1 MKLSPLFLVAAL
13 FLGCLNLA
21 FGQTSTL
28 FTVEENGPRA
38 QRINLVFL
46 SEGYTTA
53 DMPNF
58 ATHVNTAVNFLFTKE
73 PWQQY
78 RSYCNVYRI
87 EIASN
92 QSGCD
97 NGNTSGAGGTRDTYF
112 NAGFNTPSV
121 GQLLTLGSGGATRA
135 YNLLNTHVPE
145 YDVPVVIVND
155 TKYGGAGGGISVASV
170 NSASAAVVEHEIGHS
185 FASLADEYDT
195 EYLIYTPAERAN
207 NTAET
212 NRALI
217 RWNHWIEASTPVPT
231 PETTTYDALAGL
243 FEGSM
248 YRTSGWYRPHNN
260 SLMRSLNRP
269 CGQINRE
276 QFVLKFYERV
286 SLIDARTPTA
296 TTLNITSPSPLN
308 FAVTP
313 KVPSS
318 GIALQVNWAV
328 NGIAQPGQTGTS
340 FSFLSNVIGNGAHTV
355 TATLQDPTPFVRLDT
370 AGLLNEVVTWNLNV
384 SGQVPII
391 SEVANQAT
399 DEDTATGEIPF
410 TVLDGTI
417 PATSWVGSATS
428 SNQALVAA
436 SGIVLTGTGASRSIQ
451 LTPVLN
457 QSGTTTITLSVTSG
471 GNTATETFDLTVNPV
486 NDPPTIG
493 TINNQTILYNS
504 STGVLPFTIND
515 PETAASALVVTAGS
529 SDTHL
534 VPEAN
539 IVLGGSGNSRT
550 VSITPAAGQGGTA
563 TITLYVS
570 DGTDTSE
577 RTFTVEVSA
586 PDIDVDS
593 PAGGSLVSGDSL
605 SFGTVSFDANSIMP
619 ITVRNGGVVTLSG
632 IITSFAGADAS
643 MFRVITTPN
652 GALAVGGS
660 TTLVVR
666 FSPTAEGLRTAT
678 LNIASTDPDE
688 SPFAIVLTGTGV
700 APPQPFFTL
709 HPASRLLL
717 LGSGVTINAT
727 ATGDPTLTYQWKK
740 GSADIKGAISTNHD
754 IPLTKASDAGAYRL
768 TADNPVG
775 PPVSSLPAY
784 LGFVSLG
791 EPAKVVKRGTTLSL
805 KCNVTAP
812 TGPGVKALYS
822 WRRGGIPLTNGKK
835 LNGSTVSGADKASL
849 SIAKIGMD
857 DSGIYTCLV
866 TLDTPGNDPQLANG
880 DTTVSVVDAMPV
892 LAPIPLPTTASVSQ
906 TIDETLSATNFP
918 TGFTVTGLPK
928 GLSMNLK
935 TGRITGKPLQPSKKN
950 TQGAYIPSKI
960 TFKAVNPYGTGPEV
974 NFDMVIEPLDSAFVG
989 TFNGIVNRDTLTTF
1003 SMGGTAQVTVA
1014 TTGVVSG
1021 SAILAGQKHTIVGVL
1036 DISVG
1041 NTPTARLTV
1050 KRNPATLGDLQMDL
1064 GIATGDDYYSG
1075 SISDPS
1081 FVLRDAVLLMG
1092 DPLDPGHADGSAA
1105 EARFDSPSGIALLQD
1120 DSFYVADTGNHVIRH
1135 VQGDTVSTFAGT
1147 VDVAGSTD
1155 TTFDAPEGLALGP
1168 DGILYVADTGN
1179 ATIRTV
1185 TALGVVGTFAG
1196 MADQIGSSNG
1206 TGAAAR
1212 FNKPSALCFDPA
1224 NNLYVVDRGNHTIR
1238 KITPAGVVT
1247 TLAGKADIPGHKD
1260 GAGATALF
1268 SNPRSI
1274 VYEPVLKALFV
1285 TDMDNDVIRKVT
1297 LSGTVTTYAG
1307 APGVDDLAYGLAPNA
1322 RFYDPVGIATL
1333 GDGSLIVGD
1342 HVLRL
1347 ITPGGIVKP
1356 FTHAFVGSAGYAG
1369 DQPVALAYHA
1379 AEEKMIVVHDR
1390 LHAISTHQPSL
1401 DTLPSTPFYA
1411 RRNPWSS
1418 AAPVPTTMQGDYNAA
1433 IAGVPSLTQPSPL
1446 PEGDGFARLTLGKT
1460 GLAIWTGRTPDGTAF
1475 TASTF
1480 MAGDYDLPL
1489 HTMMHQNTA
1498 SLLGHCFINPV
1509 SLDLVSDIAPE
1520 LSLFKLSQPLSSS
1533 DRTYKTGIPYLGL
1546 PLFGGKYTPND
1557 LHSFLGLPTGPAVM
1571 QMTFSESLIASFQQA
1586 LTLSKPNTVAIP
1598 APVKSLAMKIDP
1610 KTGLITGSFKE
1621 GTPAVTVPFAGILID
1636 YEAGSTRQGYGHYL
1650 LPESTSPT
1658 APFRSARFI
1667 LE

>member
-1 MKLSPLFLVAAL
+1 MKLPPLFLVAAL

-21 FGQTSTL
+21 VGQTATL

-121 GQLLTLGSGGATRA
+121 TQLLTLAGNGYSRA

-170 NSASAAVVEHEIGHS
+170 NGSSAAVVEHEIGHS
-185 FASLADEYDT
+185 FAGLADEYDT
-195 EYLIYTPAERAN
+195 EYLIYTPGEEPN

-217 RWNHWIEASTPVPT
+217 RWNYWIEASTPVPT
-231 PETTTYDALAGL
+231 PETATYDALAGL

-286 SLIDARTPTA
+286 SLVDARTPVA
-296 TTLNITSPSPLN
+296 STLNITSPSPLD
-308 FAVTP
+308 FAVTA

-318 GIALQVNWAV
+318 GPALQVTWAI
-328 NGIAQPGQTGTS
+328 NGTPLPGQTGTS
-340 FSFLSNVIGNGAHTV
+340 FSILSSVIGNGAHTV
-355 TATLQDPTPFVRLDT
+355 TATLQDPTPFVRRDT
-370 AGLLNEVVTWNLNV
+370 DGLLNEVVTWNLNV

-391 SEVANQAT
+391 SEVANQVT
-399 DEDTATGEIPF
+399 DEDTATAQIPF

-428 SNQALVAA
+428 SNQALVAS

-457 QSGTTTITLSVTSG
+457 QSGTTTITLSMTYN
-471 GNTATETFDLTVNPV
+471 GNTSIETFDLTVNPV

-493 TINNQTILYNS
+493 NINNQTISYNS
-504 STGVLPFTIND
+504 TTGVLAFTIND

-529 SDTHL
+529 SDTDL
-534 VPEAN
+534 VPGAN
-539 IVLGGSGNSRT
+539 ILLGGSSNSRT
-550 VSITPAAGQGGTA
+550 VSVTPAANMGGSSI
-563 TITLYVS
+563 ITLYVS
-570 DGTDTSE
+570 DGTATSE
-577 RTFTVEVSA
+577 RAFTLFVSA
-586 PDIDVDS
+586 ADIDVEA
-593 PAGGSLVSGDSL
+593 PVGNNLVSGASL
-605 SFGTVSFDANSIMP
+605 SFGTVSFDGYSIMP
-619 ITVRNGGVVTLSG
+619 ITVRNGGAVALSG
-632 IITSFAGADAS
+632 ILASLAGADAS
-643 MFRVITTPN
+643 MFQIITTPN
-652 GALAVGGS
+652 GGLDVGRN

-678 LNIASTDPDE
+678 LNIASSDPDE
-688 SPFAIVLTGTGV
+688 SPFAIELTGTGV
-700 APPQPFFTL
+700 QPPQPFFTL
-709 HPASRLLL
+709 QPASRLVL
-717 LGSGVTINAT
+717 LGSEARISAK

-740 GSADIKGAISTNHD
+740 GSAEIKGATTPNYV
-754 IPLTKASDAGAYRL
+754 IPLTKSSDAAAY
-768 TADNPVG
+768 TIIADNPVG

-784 LGFVSLG
+784 LGFVTLG
-791 EPAKVVKRGTTLSL
+791 EPAKSVKRGATLSL
-805 KCNVTAP
+805 KCTVAAP

-822 WRRGGIPLTNGKK
+822 WHRGGIPLTNGSK

-849 SIAKIGMD
+849 SIAKIGME
-857 DSGIYTCLV
+857 DSGTYTCLV

-880 DTTVSVVDAMPV
+880 DTAVSVVDALPV
-892 LAPIPLPTTASVSQ
+892 LVPIPLPTPASVSQ
-906 TIDETLSATNFP
+906 TIDETITATNFP

-935 TGRITGKPLQPSKKN
+935 TGRITGKPVEPSKKN
-950 TQGAYIPSKI
+950 TLGAYIPSKI
-960 TFKAVNPYGTGPEV
+960 TFKAMNPVGTGPEV
-974 NFDMVIEPLDSAFVG
+974 NFDMVIEPLDPSLVG
-989 TFNGIVNRDTLTTF
+989 TFNGIVDRDAVTTF
-1003 SMGGTAQVTVA
+1003 SMGGTVQVTVA

-1021 SAILAGQKHTIVGVL
+1021 SAILAGQKHTLVGAL
-1036 DISVG
+1036 DITVG
-1041 NTPTARLTV
+1041 NNPTARLTV
-1050 KRNPATLGDLQMDL
+1050 KRNPSTLGELQMDL
-1064 GIATGDDYYSG
+1064 GISTGDDYLSG
-1075 SISDPS
+1075 SISDPNL
-1081 FVLRDAVLLMG
+1081 VLRDVVLHLG
-1092 DPLDPGHADGSAA
+1092 APNDPDHADGSGSQV
-1105 EARFDSPSGIALLQD
+1105 RFDSPSGIALRQD
-1120 DSFYVADTGNHVIRH
+1120 GSFYVADTGNHIIRL
-1135 VQGDTVSTFAGT
+1135 VQDDAASTIAGS
-1147 VDVAGSTD
+1147 VDVAGSTE

-1168 DGILYVADTGN
+1168 DGALYVADTGN
-1179 ATIRTV
+1179 ATIRKV
-1185 TALGVVGTFAG
+1185 SALGVISTFAG
-1196 MADQIGSSNG
+1196 MADQIGSTNG
-1206 TGAAAR
+1206 TGTASL
-1212 FNKPSALCFDPA
+1212 FNQPSALCFDPA
-1224 NNLYVVDRGNHTIR
+1224 GNLYVVDRGSHTIR

-1247 TLAGKADIPGHKD
+1247 TLAGKADTPGHKD
-1260 GAGATALF
+1260 GSGAAALF
-1268 SNPRSI
+1268 STPRGI

-1285 TDMDNDVIRKVT
+1285 TDTGNHVVRKVT

-1307 APGVDDLAYGLAPNA
+1307 GPGADDFAHGPGLNA
-1322 RFYDPVGIATL
+1322 RFRSPIGIATL
-1333 GDGSLIVGD
+1333 GDGTLVVGD
-1342 HVLRL
+1342 SLLRL
-1347 ITPGGIVKP
+1347 IPPGGLVKP
-1356 FTHAFVGSAGYAG
+1356 FTNAFVGNAGYAG

-1379 AEEKMIVVHDR
+1379 AEQKMIVVHDR

-1401 DTLPSTPFYA
+1401 DTFPGAPFYA
-1411 RRNPWSS
+1411 RRNSWTS
-1418 AAPVPTTMQGDYNAA
+1418 AVPVPTPMQGDYNAA
-1433 IAGVPSLTQPSPL
+1433 IPGVPSLTQPASV

-1460 GLAIWTGRTPDGTAF
+1460 GIATWSGRTPDGTAF
-1475 TASTF
+1475 TASSF
-1480 MAGDYDLPL
+1480 MAGNYDLPL
-1489 HTMMHQNTA
+1489 HAMMHGNTA
-1498 SLLGHCFINPV
+1498 SLLGHCFINPT
-1509 SLDLVSDIAPE
+1509 SLDLASDITPE
-1520 LSLFKLSQPLSSS
+1520 LSLFKLSQPLSSI
-1533 DRTYKTGIPYLGL
+1533 DRSYKAGIPYLAL

-1557 LHSFLGLPTGPAVM
+1557 LHAFLGFPTDPAAM

-1586 LTLSKPNTVAIP
+1586 LTLSKPNAFALV
-1598 APVKSLAMKIDP
+1598 APVKSLSLKIDP

-1621 GTPAVTVPFAGILID
+1621 GTPAITVPFAGILID
-1636 YEAGSTRQGYGHYL
+1636 YEAGSARQGYGHYL
-1650 LPESTSPT
+1650 LPDTASPT
-1658 APFRSARFI
+1658 APIRSSRFV